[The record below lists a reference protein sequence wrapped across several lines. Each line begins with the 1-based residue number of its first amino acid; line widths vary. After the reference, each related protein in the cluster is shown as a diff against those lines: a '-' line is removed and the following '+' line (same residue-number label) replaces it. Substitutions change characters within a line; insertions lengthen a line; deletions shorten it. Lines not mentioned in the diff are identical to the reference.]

1 VKGIA
6 LIGAVAVL
14 EERGFQ
20 FQNLAGTSAGA
31 IVATLLAAGY
41 KAAEVR
47 DIIAGQNF
55 ARFMDATWLDR
66 IPAVGQGLSILM
78 DEGIY
83 EGKYFLQ
90 RMRELLEAKH
100 IHTFGNLPGFADSD
114 DARYRY

>member
-1 VKGIA
+1 MTGIDTLVPADADKRVDLVFEGGGVKGIA
-6 LIGAVAVL
+6 LVGAVAVL

-83 EGKYFLQ
+83 
-90 RMRELLEAKH
+90 
-100 IHTFGNLPGFADSD
+100 
-114 DARYRY
+114 